1 MMRFRRW
8 WARPMIVA
16 LLLAVSV
23 GCGPQR
29 AGGAAT
35 SGRYRDLLMRIGYRT
50 EHRRPPRDDGR
61 GHRAWAVLTASC
73 QVKPEMAAGRG

>member
-8 WARPMIVA
+8 WARSMIVA

-23 GCGPQR
+23 GCGAP
-29 AGGAAT
+29 GG
-35 SGRYRDLLMRIGYRT
+35 LLTRIGYRT
-50 EHRRPPRDDGR
+50 EHRGPPRDDGR
-61 GHRAWAVLTASC
+61 GHRVRAVLTASC